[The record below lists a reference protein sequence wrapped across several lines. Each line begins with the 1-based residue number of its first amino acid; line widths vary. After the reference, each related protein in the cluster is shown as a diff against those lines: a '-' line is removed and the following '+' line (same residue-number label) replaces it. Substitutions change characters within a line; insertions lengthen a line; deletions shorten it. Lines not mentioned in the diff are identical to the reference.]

1 MDYITNVI
9 WLLENNILGVRS
21 DLNMKYKNEIVIISI
36 ITILILFLKLVNVF
50 QIENGL
56 GYPFTIV
63 LMIICFSLAT
73 IFIQKN
79 IDRNYRINKLNYQ
92 NLNILKYISSILI
105 IILHLR
111 PFLNFSNELDLA
123 FNNIITRIC
132 VPIFFIITG
141 YFVAKKE
148 KVNENYIKEYIRKTI
163 PLYFVWSLLYIP
175 VIIGTIIKYLPII
188 NEYISKI
195 NITLP
200 FIIIL
205 SIILLPIIVLVA
217 LCYTGVYYH
226 LWYFPAIIFSL
237 IVLKK
242 WKQKFNIKY
251 LLIISFILLLFGA
264 TETYYGVLPLSIKR
278 TLSYYYNIFFTTR
291 NFLFF
296 GLFYVVLGYYVGTK
310 EKAYSK
316 YCFLKLIV
324 SFFLLTFEAILL
336 HDTDRLNSNILLS
349 CIPLTYYLFISSIY
363 ITNSMKLDF
372 QFGTYSKYYY
382 LIHPMAI
389 FVISSLYKNINY
401 YPYLSIMIVILI
413 THITSTLIIKLKE
426 KNKKLII

>member
-1 MDYITNVI
+1 
-9 WLLENNILGVRS
+9 
-21 DLNMKYKNEIVIISI
+21 MKYKNEIVIISI
-36 ITILILFLKLVNVF
+36 IIILILFLKLINVF

-63 LMIICFSLAT
+63 LMIICFSLVT

-79 IDRNYRINKLNYQ
+79 IDKNYRINKLNYQ

-105 IILHLR
+105 IVLHLR
-111 PFLNFSNELDLA
+111 PFFNFSNELDLA

-148 KVNENYIKEYIRKTI
+148 KKNKNYIKKYIKKTI
-163 PLYFVWSLLYIP
+163 PLYFAWSLLYIP
-175 VIIGTIIKYLPII
+175 VIIGTIIQYLPII

-200 FIIIL
+200 LLIIL
-205 SIILLPIIVLVA
+205 SIILLPIIVVVA

-264 TETYYGVLPLSIKR
+264 TESYYGVLPLSIKR

-349 CIPLTYYLFISSIY
+349 CIPLTYYLFISAIY
-363 ITNSMKLDF
+363 ITNSVKLDF

-382 LIHPMAI
+382 LIHPMII
-389 FVISSLYKNINY
+389 FVISLLYKNINY
-401 YPYLSIMIVILI
+401 YPYLNILIVLLI
-413 THITSTLIIKLKE
+413 THITSALIIKLKE

>member
-1 MDYITNVI
+1 
-9 WLLENNILGVRS
+9 
-21 DLNMKYKNEIVIISI
+21 MKYKNEIVIILV
-36 ITILILFLKLVNVF
+36 ITILILFLRLINVF

-56 GYPFTIV
+56 GYPLTIV
-63 LMIICFSLAT
+63 LMIICFSLIT

-79 IDRNYRINKLNYQ
+79 IDKNYKINKLNYQ
-92 NLNILKYISSILI
+92 NLDILKYLSSILI
-105 IILHLR
+105 IVLHLR

-123 FNNIITRIC
+123 FNNIVTRIC

-148 KVNENYIKEYIRKTI
+148 KTNQNYIKEYIRKII
-163 PLYFVWSLLYIP
+163 PLYLVWSLLYIP

-188 NEYISKI
+188 NECISKI

-200 FIIIL
+200 LLIIF
-205 SIILLPIIVLVA
+205 SIILLPIIVLIA

-237 IVLKK
+237 LVLKK

-264 TETYYGVLPLSIKR
+264 TETYYGVLPFLLKR
-278 TLSYYYNIFFTTR
+278 TLSYYYSIFFTTR

-349 CIPLTYYLFISSIY
+349 CVPLTYYLFISSIY
-363 ITNSMKLDF
+363 ITNNIKSNY

-382 LIHPMAI
+382 LIHPMII
-389 FVISSLYKNINY
+389 FVISLLYKNITY
-401 YPYLSIMIVILI
+401 YPYLNILLVLLI
-413 THITSTLIIKLKE
+413 THIASILIIKLKQ

>member
-1 MDYITNVI
+1 M
-9 WLLENNILGVRS
+9 GVRS

-56 GYPFTIV
+56 GYPFAIV

-111 PFLNFSNELDLA
+111 PFLNSSNELDLA

-200 FIIIL
+200 FLIIL

-401 YPYLSIMIVILI
+401 YPYLSILIVILI

>member
-1 MDYITNVI
+1 M
-9 WLLENNILGVRS
+9 GVRS

-56 GYPFTIV
+56 GYPFAIV

-111 PFLNFSNELDLA
+111 PFLNSSNELDLA

-200 FIIIL
+200 FLIIL

-413 THITSTLIIKLKE
+413 THITSTLIIKLME

>member
-1 MDYITNVI
+1 MY
-9 WLLENNILGVRS
+9 
-21 DLNMKYKNEIVIISI
+21 
-36 ITILILFLKLVNVF
+36 
-50 QIENGL
+50 
-56 GYPFTIV
+56 
-63 LMIICFSLAT
+63 LA
-73 IFIQKN
+73 
-79 IDRNYRINKLNYQ
+79 
-92 NLNILKYISSILI
+92 
-105 IILHLR
+105 
-111 PFLNFSNELDLA
+111 
-123 FNNIITRIC
+123 
-132 VPIFFIITG
+132 
-141 YFVAKKE
+141 
-148 KVNENYIKEYIRKTI
+148 
-163 PLYFVWSLLYIP
+163 WSLLYIP
-175 VIIGTIIKYLPII
+175 VIIGTIIQYLPII

-200 FIIIL
+200 LLIIL
-205 SIILLPIIVLVA
+205 SIILLPIILLVA

-226 LWYFPAIIFSL
+226 LWYFPATIFSL
-237 IVLKK
+237 LVLKK

-251 LLIISFILLLFGA
+251 LLVISFILLLFGA

-349 CIPLTYYLFISSIY
+349 CVPLTYYLFISSIY
-363 ITNSMKLDF
+363 ITNKMKSDF
-372 QFGTYSKYYY
+372 QFDTYSKYYY
-382 LIHPMAI
+382 LIHPMVI
-389 FVISSLYKNINY
+389 FVISLLYKNLSH
-401 YPYLSIMIVILI
+401 YPYLNILI
-413 THITSTLIIKLKE
+413 VLLTTHIASSLIIKLKE

>member
-1 MDYITNVI
+1 
-9 WLLENNILGVRS
+9 
-21 DLNMKYKNEIVIISI
+21 MKYKNEIVIISI
-36 ITILILFLKLVNVF
+36 ITILILFLKLINVF

-63 LMIICFSLAT
+63 LMIICFSLVT

-79 IDRNYRINKLNYQ
+79 IDKNYRINKLNYQ

-105 IILHLR
+105 IVLHLR
-111 PFLNFSNELDLA
+111 PFFNFSNELDLA

-148 KVNENYIKEYIRKTI
+148 KENKNYIKEYIKKTI
-163 PLYFVWSLLYIP
+163 PLYLIWSLLYIP
-175 VIIGTIIKYLPII
+175 VIIGTIIQYLPII

-200 FIIIL
+200 LLIIL
-205 SIILLPIIVLVA
+205 SIILLPIIVLIA

-278 TLSYYYNIFFTTR
+278 ILSYYYNIFFTTR

-296 GLFYVVLGYYVGTK
+296 GLFYVVLGYYIGTK

-324 SFFLLTFEAILL
+324 SFLLLTFEAILL
-336 HDTDRLNSNILLS
+336 HDTGRLNSNILLS
-349 CIPLTYYLFISSIY
+349 CIPLTYYLFISAIY
-363 ITNSMKLDF
+363 ITNSVKLNF

-401 YPYLSIMIVILI
+401 YPYLSILIVILI
-413 THITSTLIIKLKE
+413 THITSSLIIKLKE

>member
-1 MDYITNVI
+1 M
-9 WLLENNILGVRS
+9 
-21 DLNMKYKNEIVIISI
+21 
-36 ITILILFLKLVNVF
+36 
-50 QIENGL
+50 
-56 GYPFTIV
+56 
-63 LMIICFSLAT
+63 
-73 IFIQKN
+73 
-79 IDRNYRINKLNYQ
+79 
-92 NLNILKYISSILI
+92 
-105 IILHLR
+105 
-111 PFLNFSNELDLA
+111 
-123 FNNIITRIC
+123 
-132 VPIFFIITG
+132 
-141 YFVAKKE
+141 
-148 KVNENYIKEYIRKTI
+148 
-163 PLYFVWSLLYIP
+163 
-175 VIIGTIIKYLPII
+175 
-188 NEYISKI
+188 
-195 NITLP
+195 
-200 FIIIL
+200 
-205 SIILLPIIVLVA
+205 
-217 LCYTGVYYH
+217 
-226 LWYFPAIIFSL
+226 
-237 IVLKK
+237 
-242 WKQKFNIKY
+242 
-251 LLIISFILLLFGA
+251 FGA

-401 YPYLSIMIVILI
+401 YPYLSILIVILI
-413 THITSTLIIKLKE
+413 THIASTLIIKLKE

>member
-1 MDYITNVI
+1 M
-9 WLLENNILGVRS
+9 GVRS
-21 DLNMKYKNEIVIISI
+21 DLSMKYKNEIVIISI

-63 LMIICFSLAT
+63 LMIICFSFAT

-111 PFLNFSNELDLA
+111 PFLNYSNELDLA

-175 VIIGTIIKYLPII
+175 VIIGTIIKYLPTI

-200 FIIIL
+200 LLIIL

-251 LLIISFILLLFGA
+251 LLIISFILSLFGA

>member
-1 MDYITNVI
+1 
-9 WLLENNILGVRS
+9 
-21 DLNMKYKNEIVIISI
+21 MKYKNEIVIVSV
-36 ITILILFLKLVNVF
+36 ITILILFLKLINVF

-56 GYPFTIV
+56 GYPLAIV
-63 LMIICFSLAT
+63 LMIICFSLTT

-79 IDRNYRINKLNYQ
+79 IDKNYRVNKLNYQ
-92 NLNILKYISSILI
+92 NLDILKYLSSILI
-105 IILHLR
+105 IVLHLR
-111 PFLNFSNELDLA
+111 PFFNFSNELDLA
-123 FNNIITRIC
+123 FNNIVTRIC

-148 KVNENYIKEYIRKTI
+148 QVNQNYIKEYIKKII
-163 PLYFVWSLLYIP
+163 PLYLVWSLLYIP
-175 VIIGTIIKYLPII
+175 VIIGTIIQYLPII

-200 FIIIL
+200 LLIIF
-205 SIILLPIIVLVA
+205 SIILLPIIVLIA

-237 IVLKK
+237 LVLKK
-242 WKQKFNIKY
+242 WKQKFKIKY

-264 TETYYGVLPLSIKR
+264 TETYYGVLPFLVKR

-349 CIPLTYYLFISSIY
+349 CVPLTYYLFISSIY
-363 ITNSMKLDF
+363 ITNNIKSNF

-382 LIHPMAI
+382 LIHPMII
-389 FVISSLYKNINY
+389 FVISLLYKNITY
-401 YPYLSIMIVILI
+401 YPYLNILLVLLI
-413 THITSTLIIKLKE
+413 THIASALIINLKK
-426 KNKKLII
+426 KNKQLII

>member
-1 MDYITNVI
+1 
-9 WLLENNILGVRS
+9 
-21 DLNMKYKNEIVIISI
+21 MKYKNEVIITAI
-36 ITILILFLKLVNVF
+36 ITILILFLKLINVF

-79 IDRNYRINKLNYQ
+79 IDENYRTNKLNYQ
-92 NLNILKYISSILI
+92 NLNILKYILSILI

-111 PFLNFSNELDLA
+111 PFLNSSNELDLA
-123 FNNIITRIC
+123 FNNIVTRIC

-148 KVNENYIKEYIRKTI
+148 KTNKNYIKEYIKKII
-163 PLYFVWSLLYIP
+163 PLYLVWSLLYIP
-175 VIIGTIIKYLPII
+175 VIVGTIIQYLPII

-200 FIIIL
+200 LLIIL
-205 SIILLPIIVLVA
+205 SIVLLPIIVLVA

-226 LWYFPAIIFSL
+226 LWYFPATIFSL
-237 IVLKK
+237 LVLKK

-251 LLIISFILLLFGA
+251 LLVISFILLLFGA

-278 TLSYYYNIFFTTR
+278 TISYYYNIFFTTR

-349 CIPLTYYLFISSIY
+349 CVPLTYYLFISSIY
-363 ITNSMKLDF
+363 ITNKMKSNF

-382 LIHPMAI
+382 LIHPMVI
-389 FVISSLYKNINY
+389 FVISLLYKNISH
-401 YPYLSIMIVILI
+401 YPYLNILI
-413 THITSTLIIKLKE
+413 VLLTTHITSSLIIKLKE